1 MKLISSKDRA
11 YGKVSGHNPPLSLA
25 AKPAAASAAL
35 IAIAATALGASAA
48 TTIPVVAAVASSA
61 ASTANATTAA
71 KVFRRGLAGVIGAFA
86 VEGMLHL
93 GGHGL
98 VEEALDASQ
107 QSAVLGTAE

>member
-1 MKLISSKDRA
+1 MA
-11 YGKVSGHNPPLSLA
+11 V
-25 AKPAAASAAL
+25 AAARL
-35 IAIAATALGASAA
+35 WASATVIA
-48 TTIPVVAAVASSA
+48 TSATVAP
-61 ASTANATTAA
+61 ASTAAAIATAA
-71 KVFRRGLAGVIGAFA
+71 EVFRRGLAGVIGAFA